1 MSLASDR
8 RQTEARADSRRWE
21 KMPKMEAMA
30 GANGQFLNEYAV
42 WARVIGTIRSLGRQ
56 GPRSTAYV
64 PISGSWGN
72 RKTKPSL
79 VSVVGIDPDNG
90 DNYPSAGDTLTLK
103 FDRKTNKAALARPQP
118 PPPGSKA
125 YVDFFFSFDPSLG
138 ESYRCSPTYSSLPP
152 PYTHRWQLPSPT
164 CTPSAITTPSTMTT
178 PCTHTPLAA
187 ALQPTPPYTHRL
199 QRSLHGRLDLRDQ
212 DLRRWQPGVGG
223 GLAAV
228 RGRGRHR

>member
-152 PYTHRWQLPSPT
+152 PYT
-164 CTPSAITTPSTMTT
+164 
-178 PCTHTPLAA
+178 PLAA
-187 ALQPTPPYTHRL
+187 ALSNLHPLCHYHPLYHDHPLYTHT
-199 QRSLHGRLDLRDQ
+199 SCSGPPTYTPLH
-212 DLRRWQPGVGG
+212 PPP
-223 GLAAV
+223 AAV
-228 RGRGRHR
+228 ASRTTRPS

>member
-1 MSLASDR
+1 MGEST
-8 RQTEARADSRRWE
+8 RQIEARPDMRRWE

-42 WARVIGTIRSLGRQ
+42 WARVIGTVRSLGRQ

-79 VSVVGIDPDNG
+79 VRVVGLDPDNG

-103 FDRKTNKAALARPQP
+103 FDRKTNRAALARPQP

-125 YVDFFFSFDPSLG
+125 YVDFFFAFDPPLG
-138 ESYRCSPTYSSLPP
+138 ESYRCSPTYSPLPTIP
-152 PYTHRWQLPSPT
+152 L
-164 CTPSAITTPSTMTT
+164 
-178 PCTHTPLAA
+178 HTPLASLTYIPLPAPYQPLTA
-187 ALQPTPPYTHRL
+187 ARQPTHPYHPLTTPLLERPPHPYHPLTTPL
-199 QRSLHGRLDLRDQ
+199 TQRPLHG
-212 DLRRWQPGVGG
+212 
-223 GLAAV
+223 
-228 RGRGRHR
+228 

>member
-1 MSLASDR
+1 MGEST
-8 RQTEARADSRRWE
+8 RQIEARPDMRRWE

-42 WARVIGTIRSLGRQ
+42 WARVIGTVRSLGRQ

-79 VSVVGIDPDNG
+79 VSVVGLDPDNG

-103 FDRKTNKAALARPQP
+103 FDRKTNRAALARPQP

-125 YVDFFFSFDPSLG
+125 YVDFFFAFDPPLG
-138 ESYRCSPTYSSLPP
+138 ESYRYSPTYSPLPTIP
-152 PYTHRWQLPSPT
+152 L
-164 CTPSAITTPSTMTT
+164 
-178 PCTHTPLAA
+178 HTPLAS
-187 ALQPTPPYTHRL
+187 LTYTPLPAPYTHRL
-199 QRSLHGRLDLRDQ
+199 QRPANPHTHTTPLPPLS
-212 DLRRWQPGVGG
+212 
-223 GLAAV
+223 
-228 RGRGRHR
+228 